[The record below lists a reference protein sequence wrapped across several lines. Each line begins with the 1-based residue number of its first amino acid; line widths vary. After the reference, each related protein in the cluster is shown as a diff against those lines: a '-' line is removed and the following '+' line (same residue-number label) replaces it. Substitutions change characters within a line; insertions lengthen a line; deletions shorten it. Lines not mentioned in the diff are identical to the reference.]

1 VISDADALDDFF
13 AGHPDARGI
22 AATVA
27 AAVGE
32 LGPST
37 LRVTR
42 SQVAFVRRRA
52 FAWLWRPGQYV
63 RSSVPVVLSVSLP
76 HRDDSP
82 RWKEV
87 VHPTARRWMHHL
99 ELRAPEE
106 VDDTVR
112 GWLAAAHDAA
122 G

>member
-1 VISDADALDDFF
+1 MTSDALDAFF
-13 AGHPDARGI
+13 AGHPEARVI
-22 AATVA
+22 AGRVA
-27 AAVGE
+27 AAVDD

-37 LRVTR
+37 LRVTK
-42 SQVAFVRRRA
+42 SQAAFSRRRA

-82 RWKEV
+82 RWKQV
-87 VHPTARRWMHHL
+87 VHPTPRRWMHHL
-99 ELRAPEE
+99 ELRTPEE

-112 GWLAAAHDAA
+112 DWLAAAHAAA